1 MGLFDIISEII
12 KKIVYEKNDV
22 SAECEDSIQFA
33 DNNGVINI
41 DNSYV
46 VVYNH

>member
-33 DNNGVINI
+33 DNGVINI

-46 VVYNH
+46 VVYNY